1 MCSLLNNLLR
11 ASVEIIFPVRSLT
24 IQVFGAQQS
33 IGPTNKW
40 ETQIRKLTDD
50 DDDDDDG
57 DKRVVKAFFVA

>member
-1 MCSLLNNLLR
+1 M
-11 ASVEIIFPVRSLT
+11 RSLT
-24 IQVFGAQQS
+24 IQVFGAQQAT
-33 IGPTNKW
+33 GPTIKW

>member
-1 MCSLLNNLLR
+1 M
-11 ASVEIIFPVRSLT
+11 EIIFPVHGLT